1 MPTYIIKMEITDLPS
16 EIVDALPMD
25 IIESILEYAQDT
37 DDIEWE
43 TVYGSTRIYR
53 TNHVLTYGGGPEGGY
68 VYFYKEREAGWYR
81 WERNWGTPPTYTR
94 IDGVLA
100 HKFEDDIEYVAVVS
114 NDFQYD
120 GEEDIIILDDYIM
133 QEGDDD

>member
-1 MPTYIIKMEITDLPS
+1 MLTNRIKMEITDLPS

-25 IIESILEYAQDT
+25 IIEGILEYAQET

-43 TVYGSTRIYR
+43 AVCGSTRIYR

-81 WERNWGTPPTYTR
+81 WERDWGTPPTYTR

-100 HKFEDDIEYVAVVS
+100 QKFEDDIEYVAVVP

-120 GEEDIIILDDYIM
+120 GEEDISILDDYIM

>member
-1 MPTYIIKMEITDLPS
+1 MEIADLPS

-43 TVYGSTRIYR
+43 AVCGSTRIYR

-81 WERNWGTPPTYTR
+81 WERDWGTQPTYTR

-100 HKFEDDIEYVAVVS
+100 QKFEDDIEYVAVVP

-120 GEEDIIILDDYIM
+120 GEEDISILDDYIM